1 MKLSS
6 FFVGG
11 ALLSALVAPAA
22 ISGAQAAPAP
32 TFTSKKDGYA
42 IYLPG
47 KPQPASRQMALPN
60 AGNMKVNFISVS
72 KPPVAYVVIPMK
84 LPGTPN
90 GASVNQFLEG
100 VQRGFTMSTAAK
112 LLSSKKISLNGAP
125 GREILVQAGPSL
137 MRGRFFVKGNRSYQV
152 IAVSPK
158 NGEAKYRAQVLQ
170 VLNSFRILG

>member
-1 MKLSS
+1 MKISS
-6 FFVGG
+6 LWAGG
-11 ALLSALVAPAA
+11 VLLVSTLAPLAMA
-22 ISGAQAAPAP
+22 PVLAAPAP
-32 TFTSKKDGYA
+32 TYTSKKDGYA

-47 KPQPASRQMALPN
+47 KPTLGSRPMPIPGTGQQT
-60 AGNMKVNFISVS
+60 VNFISVA

-84 LPGTPN
+84 LPGTPK
-90 GASVNQFLEG
+90 GASIQQFLTG
-100 VQRGFTMSTAAK
+100 VERGFTLSTAAK

-125 GREILVQAGPSL
+125 GREILVQVGTNL

-158 NGEAKYRAQVLQ
+158 NGDAKYRAQITN